1 MSIPAYAELR
11 CRSNYSFLRGASHP
25 DELVERAAAL
35 GYGALA
41 LTDQDGVHG
50 VVRAHVAAKQA
61 GLHLVHG
68 SHVTVG
74 DHPADAPDP
83 ATAESPLVLLV
94 QDRGGWR
101 SLCRLLTRGRRSCP
115 KGRSLVT
122 PDDVAAHSAGLL
134 AIYVGAPDAAWMWR
148 DIFGERLSLGVSRHL
163 VSEDTARNA
172 AMERAGRALGVPLVA
187 VGDVHT
193 HDRSRQE
200 LQDVL
205 ACIRHRT
212 TLEDAGRRLF
222 PNGERTLRPREALGA
237 LYADRPQW
245 LARAVELAGTCTFS
259 LDELRYKFP
268 EEHLPRGHTPMSWLR
283 HLVAVGANERYG
295 GSVPDDVARTLDH
308 ELSLI
313 DQLDFAGYFLTVW
326 DIVRF
331 ARSQSI
337 LCQGRG
343 SAANSVVCYVL
354 GITPIDPVRMDLLF
368 ERFISVERGEP
379 PDIDVD
385 FEHERREEVLQYVYR
400 KYGRTHAGMVCEVIT
415 YRGRSAVR
423 EVGKALGLSLDQVDR
438 AAKALG
444 FHWGLDDLAPM
455 LLEAGLDP
463 TDRTVQLLCRLAQEI
478 QGFPRHLSI
487 HVGGFVVT
495 HEPLSDLVPI
505 ENAAMADR
513 TIIQWDKDDIDV
525 VGLFKVDLLALG
537 MLTCVQR
544 CFDLVKLHE
553 GVELAVDTL
562 PPEDPAVYD
571 AICEADTVGVFQV
584 ESRAQMSMLPRL
596 QPRSFYDLVVEV
608 AIIRPGPIQ
617 GDMVHPYLR
626 RRQGLERIDFP
637 HPDVRRI
644 LGRTFGVPLFQ
655 EQVMRLAV
663 VAGGFTPGEAD
674 QLRRAMAAWRRK
686 GKMHELSER
695 LVRGLIS
702 NGFTED
708 YAQQIFRQI
717 EGFGEY
723 GFPESHAASFAVIVY
738 TSTWLRRHHP
748 EAFLAAILNSQPMG
762 FYAPNTLI
770 GDARRRGA
778 RVLPVDV
785 QRSTWDCTLERPPR
799 GGGAGGRGGEGGGGR
814 GVAGEGERE
823 EGGGDQIIWDGP
835 PPLAVRLGLRL
846 VKGLAKADAE
856 RLVAVR
862 GSGPF
867 RSLGD
872 LVRRARLRR
881 DQLVRLAAAGALLP
895 LGLGRREAIWRI
907 QGLPD
912 VDEGDLLA
920 WMELPEPDAE
930 LPPMTPEEE
939 LLADYKATGVSVDL
953 HPIALIRDVLSAR
966 GIPTAAEL
974 AHMPEGRRL
983 TVAGMVIT
991 RQRPGTASG
1000 VIFVTLEDETGH
1012 CQIVVWP
1019 KVYDRYRREV
1029 RDHLLMEVDGRL
1041 QRDGRVLHVIAERVR
1056 PLTIAPPPEGLRS
1069 RDFH

>member
-1 MSIPAYAELR
+1 MTAYAELR

-35 GYGALA
+35 GYTALA

-50 VVRAHVAAKQA
+50 VVKAHEAAKRV

-74 DHPADAPDP
+74 TQSDP
-83 ATAESPLVLLV
+83 AGATAPLVLLV

-101 SLCRLLTRGRRSCP
+101 NLCRLMTRGRRSSA
-115 KGRSLVT
+115 KGSSVVSAA
-122 PDDVAAHSAGLL
+122 DVAAHAAGLL
-134 AIYVGAPDAAWMWR
+134 ALYVGEPDEGAASVWR
-148 DIFGERLSLGVSRHL
+148 DVFGERLSLAVSRHL
-163 VSEDTARNA
+163 SSEDAGRNA
-172 AMERAGRALGVPLVA
+172 AMERVGRSLGVPIIA

-193 HDRSRQE
+193 HDRGRQE

-205 ACIRHRT
+205 TCIRHGT
-212 TLEDAGRRLF
+212 TLEDAGRLLF

-237 LYADRPQW
+237 LFRDHPEW
-245 LARAVELAGTCTFS
+245 LARSLDLAQACTFS
-259 LDELRYKFP
+259 LEELRYKFP
-268 EEHLPRGHTPMSWLR
+268 EEHLPAGHTPMSWLR
-283 HLVAVGANERYG
+283 HLVGVGARARYG
-295 GSVPDDVARTLDH
+295 GEVPGDVTRTLEH

-331 ARSQSI
+331 ARSRGI

-343 SAANSVVCYVL
+343 SAANSAVCYVL

-385 FEHERREEVLQYVYR
+385 FEHERREEVIQYVYG

-444 FHWGLDDLAPM
+444 FHWGLDDLDPM
-455 LLEAGLDP
+455 LREAGLDP
-463 TDRTVQLLCRLAQEI
+463 TDKTVRLLCRLAQEI

-495 HEPLSDLVPI
+495 HEPLEDLVPI

-544 CFDLVKLHE
+544 CFDLVREHE

-626 RRQGLERIDFP
+626 RRQGQERIDFP

-695 LVRGLIS
+695 LVRGLVA
-702 NGFTED
+702 NGFTEE

-748 EAFLAAILNSQPMG
+748 EAFLAAIINSQPMG

-770 GDARRRGA
+770 GDARRRGT
-778 RVLPVDV
+778 RVLPPDV
-785 QRSTWDCTLERPPR
+785 QRSGWDCTLERV
-799 GGGAGGRGGEGGGGR
+799 GRDGEGP
-814 GVAGEGERE
+814 
-823 EGGGDQIIWDGP
+823 WDGA
-835 PPLAVRLGLRL
+835 PPLAVRLGLRV
-846 VKGLAKADAE
+846 VKGLARGDAE
-856 RLVAVR
+856 RLVAARQGSVFR
-862 GSGPF
+862 G
-867 RSLGD
+867 LGD

-881 DQLVRLAAAGALLP
+881 DQLVRLAAAGALLS

-920 WMELPEPDAE
+920 WMELPEPEAE

-939 LLADYKATGVSVDL
+939 LLADYRATGLSVDL
-953 HPIALIRDVLSAR
+953 HPIALIRDTLRQR
-966 GIPTAAEL
+966 GIPTAEEL
-974 AHMPEGRRL
+974 GQMGEGRRL

-1012 CQIVVWP
+1012 CQVVVWP
-1019 KVYDRYRREV
+1019 KVYERYRREV

-1056 PLTIAPPPEGLRS
+1056 PLALAPPDGIRS

>member
-1 MSIPAYAELR
+1 MLLPAYAELR

-35 GYGALA
+35 GYSALA

-50 VVRAHVAAKQA
+50 VVRAHEAAKRV

-74 DHPADAPDP
+74 EDPALAADAP
-83 ATAESPLVLLV
+83 SPLVLLV

-101 SLCRLLTRGRRSCP
+101 NLSRLLTRGRRACA
-115 KGRSLVT
+115 KGLSLVT
-122 PDDVAAHSAGLL
+122 VGEVAAHAAGLVAL
-134 AIYVGAPDAAWMWR
+134 YVGPPDPAAAALWR
-148 DIFGERLSLGVSRHL
+148 DVFGDRLSLAVSRHL
-163 VSEDTARNA
+163 VAEDGPRNV
-172 AMERAGRALGVPLVA
+172 AMERLGGRLGVPLVA

-193 HDRSRQE
+193 HDRSRQD

-205 ACIRHRT
+205 TCIRHTT
-212 TLEDAGRRLF
+212 TLDDAGRRLF
-222 PNGERTLRPREALGA
+222 PNGERTLRPREALSA
-237 LYADRPQW
+237 LFADRPEW
-245 LARAVELAGTCTFS
+245 LARSAELAAACTFD
-259 LDELRYKFP
+259 LTELRYRFP
-268 EEHLPRGHTPMSWLR
+268 EEHLPPGHTPMSWLR
-283 HLVAVGANERYG
+283 HLVAVGAAERYG
-295 GSVPDDVARTLDH
+295 GDVPDDVARTIAH
-308 ELSLI
+308 ELTLI
-313 DQLDFAGYFLTVW
+313 EQLDFAGYFLTVW

-331 ARSQSI
+331 ARLRGI

-343 SAANSVVCYVL
+343 SAANSAVCYVL

-368 ERFISVERGEP
+368 ERFVSVERGEP

-400 KYGRTHAGMVCEVIT
+400 KYGRSHAGMVCEVIT

-444 FHWGLDDLAPM
+444 FHWGLEDLSLM
-455 LLEAGLDP
+455 LREAGLDP
-463 TDRTVQLLCRLAQEI
+463 TDRTVRLLCQLAREI

-495 HEPLSDLVPI
+495 HEPLEDLVPI
-505 ENAAMADR
+505 ENAAMEER

-544 CFDLVKLHE
+544 CFNLVRAHE
-553 GVELAVDTL
+553 GVELSIDTL

-626 RRQGLERIDFP
+626 RRQGQEPIDFP

-695 LVRGLIS
+695 LVAGLIS
-702 NGFTED
+702 NGFTPA
-708 YAQQIFRQI
+708 YAQQIFKQI

-738 TSTWLRRHHP
+738 ASVWLRRHHP

-762 FYAPNTLI
+762 FYQPNTLI
-770 GDARRRGA
+770 GDTRRRGVT
-778 RVLPVDV
+778 VLPVDV
-785 QRSTWDCTLERPPR
+785 ARSAWDCTLERLPR
-799 GGGAGGRGGEGGGGR
+799 G
-814 GVAGEGERE
+814 ERSVE
-823 EGGGDQIIWDGP
+823 EGPWDGP
-835 PPLAVRLGLRL
+835 APLAVRLGFRL
-846 VKGLAKADAE
+846 VKGLAKGDAE

-862 GSGPF
+862 SHRAF
-867 RSLGD
+867 TTLGD
-872 LVRRARLRR
+872 LARRSQLRR

-912 VDEGDLLA
+912 VGEGDLLA

-939 LLADYKATGVSVDL
+939 LLADYKATGLSVGA
-953 HPIALIRDVLSAR
+953 HPLALIRDTLRQR

-974 AHMPEGRRL
+974 AHMPDGRRL

-1000 VIFVTLEDETGH
+1000 VLFVTIEDETGH
-1012 CQIVVWP
+1012 CQVVVWP
-1019 KVYDRYRREV
+1019 QIYEKNRRAV
-1029 RDHLLMEVDGRL
+1029 RDLLLMEVDGRL
-1041 QRDGRVLHVIAERVR
+1041 QRDGRVIHVIAERVR
-1056 PLTIAPPPEGLRS
+1056 PLAAPAAEGVRS